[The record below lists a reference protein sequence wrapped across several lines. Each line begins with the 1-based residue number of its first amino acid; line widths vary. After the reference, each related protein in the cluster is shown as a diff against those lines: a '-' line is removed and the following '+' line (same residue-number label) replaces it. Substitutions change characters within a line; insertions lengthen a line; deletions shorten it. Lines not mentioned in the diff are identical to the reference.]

1 MFPHMLTL
9 VFLLFI
15 LLHQSGCKDEIIN
28 NPHNNRYDDDADV
41 AAISSDS
48 WAATDPLERSVP
60 VGPAAPAKRTDKQVV
75 IFYWTWHCDQ
85 NANYPTIGN
94 VSEILKNNP
103 SALTT
108 PNDPVWDRGAGSTT
122 HFWEQPLL
130 GYYLTTDPW
139 VLRKHAEMLA
149 DAGIDGVFFD
159 CTNSPW
165 TWKSSYDALL
175 STWNQAR
182 LDGVNVPKIA
192 FILPFAG
199 DYKMLRTIY
208 QDVYEKGRF
217 PELWFR
223 FKGKPLIM
231 SKSDI
236 IPYDQDP
243 LNAAMR
249 KFFTFRPGQPDYV
262 NGPSSN
268 QQWGWLEVMPLHQ
281 YGARSGA
288 CEQVAVGVAQNTS
301 PARNGH
307 CSAFNVPNSYGRSF
321 TRGMGNLNPFPP
333 STYPLSN
340 NSYLYGYNFQE
351 QWDYGMSLN
360 PDVIFVTGWNEYIAG
375 KWEGESNAPWD
386 GVPFSFVDEFDW
398 ERSRDIEPNYGWF
411 DSDSNYVGDT
421 YYYQLVSNVRKFKG
435 VSQGEPVSSMKSID
449 IYNFLS
455 WNGVTPNF
463 RSYRGNV
470 MHRNHGGH
478 ANTFYSNSSGR
489 NDLVNAKVA
498 RDKDYIYFYIKTADK
513 LTDPATSTRWMWL
526 FIDADRNKETGW
538 EGYDYLINYVKPE
551 NGKGIVSGNIK
562 NKWQWSDAGT
572 IDYAI
577 ENNRLAIRV
586 SRNLLGMTSKIDFEF
601 KWSDNMQQE
610 GHIEDF
616 YINGDAAPGG
626 RFNYIYTVD

>member
-1 MFPHMLTL
+1 MLPPVFAS
-9 VFLLFI
+9 VFLLFM
-15 LLHQSGCKDEIIN
+15 LFYQSGCRDEGIKDLQN
-28 NPHNNRYDDDADV
+28 GRYDDDNDV
-41 AAISSDS
+41 ALVSSDS
-48 WAATDPLERSVP
+48 WSATDPLGRTLPSGSDVP
-60 VGPAAPAKRTDKQVV
+60 ARRNDKQVV

-85 NANYPTIGN
+85 NANYPTVGN
-94 VSEILKNNP
+94 VSEILAKRP
-103 SALTT
+103 AALTT
-108 PNDPVWDRGAGSTT
+108 ANDPVWDRGNGSTT

-165 TWKSSYDALL
+165 TWKSSYEALMA
-175 STWNQAR
+175 TWNQAR
-182 LDGVNVPKIA
+182 MDGVNVPRIA

-199 DYKMLRTIY
+199 DYKMLRNIY

-236 IPYDQDP
+236 IPFDLDP
-243 LNAAMR
+243 VNTAMR
-249 KFFTFRPGQPDYV
+249 NFFTFRPGQPDYV

-281 YGARSGA
+281 YGARPGG

-301 PARNGH
+301 PSRNGH
-307 CSAFNVPNSYGRSF
+307 CSAFNVPNSYGRSY
-321 TRGMGNLNPFPP
+321 TKGNGNRNPFPP
-333 STYPLSN
+333 STYPIPN
-340 NSYLYGYNFQE
+340 NSYLYGYNLQE

-375 KWEGESNAPWD
+375 KWEGASNAPWD
-386 GVPFSFVDEFDW
+386 GVPFSFVDQFDW

-411 DSDSNYVGDT
+411 DADSNYLGDT

-435 VSQGEPVSSMKSID
+435 ATQGEPVSARKTID
-449 IYNFLS
+449 LHDFLS
-455 WNGVTPNF
+455 WNGVTPIF

-470 MHRNHGGH
+470 MHRNHKGH
-478 ANTFYSNSSGR
+478 ANTFYTNTSGR

-498 RDKDYIYFYIKTADK
+498 RDKNYIYFYIKTAGK
-513 LTDPATSTRWMWL
+513 LTDPATSDRWMWL
-526 FIDADRNKETGW
+526 FIDSDRNRETGW
-538 EGYDYLINYVKPE
+538 EGYDYLVNFVKPAY
-551 NGKGIVSGNIK
+551 GKGIVSGNEK
-562 NKWQWSDAGT
+562 NKWQWKDAGT
-572 IDYAI
+572 FDYTI
-577 ENNRLAIRV
+577 ENNRLAIRIP
-586 SRNLLGMTSKIDFEF
+586 RETMGMESNIDIAF
-601 KWSDNMQQE
+601 KWSDNMQME
-610 GHIEDF
+610 GRIEDF
-616 YINGDAAPGG
+616 YINGDVAPGG
-626 RFNYIYTVD
+626 RFNYIYTAE